1 MRAVIPGDGAPARDR
16 TSACL
21 LELRR
26 MGKHFGGLHAVR
38 DVNLDVRAG
47 QIIGL
52 VGANGA
58 GKTTLLNCIAGTIRP
73 DEGRVL
79 FEGRD
84 VTTLRAERRCRA
96 GISRTFQLPRSFPS
110 LSVLETV
117 LVATWAGRGAR
128 SRQAAHAA
136 ATEALELARVR
147 NSPSAPAGEL
157 TTGDL
162 RRLDLARALAT
173 RPRLLLLDEIAAG
186 STAGELDELLD
197 IVLQVKTSGTTII
210 LVEHILHAIGTLCER
225 VVLLDAG
232 KVLLDGPTEQVVS
245 DPLFSSHYLGISVQ

>member
-1 MRAVIPGDGAPARDR
+1 MKAVSAGNGAPSGGGAPA
-16 TSACL
+16 CV
-21 LELRR
+21 LELRN

-38 DVNLDVRAG
+38 DVNLEVHVG

-58 GKTTLLNCIAGTIRP
+58 GKTTLLNCIAGTVRA
-73 DEGRVL
+73 DEGKVL

-84 VTTLRAERRCRA
+84 VTGLRAERRCRI

-117 LVATWAGRGAR
+117 LVATWAGKGAR
-128 SRQAAHAA
+128 FRQTALDAA
-136 ATEALELARVR
+136 AEALELARVR
-147 NSPSAPAGEL
+147 NSPDAPVREL

-173 RPRLLLLDEIAAG
+173 KPRLLLLDEIAAG
-186 STAGELDELLD
+186 STSSELDELLD
-197 IVLQVKTSGTTII
+197 IVLQIKASGTTVVI
-210 LVEHILHAIGTLCER
+210 VEHILHAIGALCER
-225 VVLLDAG
+225 VVLLDSG
-232 KVLLDGPTEQVVS
+232 KILLDGPTEQVVS
-245 DPLFSSHYLGISVQ
+245 DPLFSSHYLGISA